1 MDQGDD
7 RDDTHCL
14 SVCNEEL
21 YLFYERHG
29 LDFEQVNM
37 TLYRGFL
44 LPLMEQ
50 QDDCLKTTTTDD
62 KEKEEVWRQWFQQVS
77 GHLQQLKDTMS
88 GRLDTLERSWERDK
102 VGWEQALSQ
111 RLVEHHRYVVE
122 QTQLYLKSAAV
133 DQVRDV
139 NGFTQTMLESSLHR
153 LESSMRTLLPQ
164 QETKVAQVIQESVA
178 TVFKQQQQQQQQ
190 QQQGGNST
198 TTTPLEELVAMSDKL
213 TQLLDAR
220 LKDQFVH
227 LSQQNAQIVA
237 QCNANAQQDERHR
250 VGLASLEH
258 KFQTQ
263 TQQWNQQMG
272 DLAEITK
279 RFQNSSTKG
288 AMSEHM
294 LHGLLT
300 SRYPDAS
307 IEHVGQKVS
316 SSGDI
321 LFRRPNQCQIL
332 IENKAHDG
340 SRNVSTDDVVKFE
353 RDCKKQQCCGLL
365 VAQHAGI
372 ALKEQFHIDIFPET
386 GSVLLYLRKA
396 QYDMDVI
403 GLAID
408 ALERVHAQLQRL
420 AQDSRDTV
428 VLPVSVL
435 ERLRGDFREF
445 HDGKKELMKKF
456 KEQYDHNVKMVT
468 SWSFPQLD
476 SYLSSSASSAATS
489 ATASTSAIAT
499 TSTAKDKCV
508 HCRKSFKDLALHL
521 SKCPRYQEDGVPI
534 APVAPVDPSPL
545 KRYFSPHSPKRQ
557 RRCSEEQEA

>member
-1 MDQGDD
+1 
-7 RDDTHCL
+7 
-14 SVCNEEL
+14 
-21 YLFYERHG
+21 
-29 LDFEQVNM
+29 
-37 TLYRGFL
+37 
-44 LPLMEQ
+44 
-50 QDDCLKTTTTDD
+50 
-62 KEKEEVWRQWFQQVS
+62 
-77 GHLQQLKDTMS
+77 
-88 GRLDTLERSWERDK
+88 
-102 VGWEQALSQ
+102 
-111 RLVEHHRYVVE
+111 
-122 QTQLYLKSAAV
+122 
-133 DQVRDV
+133 
-139 NGFTQTMLESSLHR
+139 
-153 LESSMRTLLPQ
+153 
-164 QETKVAQVIQESVA
+164 
-178 TVFKQQQQQQQQ
+178 
-190 QQQGGNST
+190 
-198 TTTPLEELVAMSDKL
+198 
-213 TQLLDAR
+213 
-220 LKDQFVH
+220 
-227 LSQQNAQIVA
+227 
-237 QCNANAQQDERHR
+237 
-250 VGLASLEH
+250 LEH

-300 SRYPDAS
+300 ARYPDAS

-340 SRNVSTDDVVKFE
+340 SRNVSTEDVVKFE

-476 SYLSSSASSAATS
+476 SYLSSSAATA
-489 ATASTSAIAT
+489 ATAS

-508 HCRKSFKDLALHL
+508 HCRKSFKDMALHL
-521 SKCPRYQEDGVPI
+521 SKCPRNQEDG
-534 APVAPVDPSPL
+534 VDPSPL

>member
-1 MDQGDD
+1 
-7 RDDTHCL
+7 
-14 SVCNEEL
+14 
-21 YLFYERHG
+21 
-29 LDFEQVNM
+29 
-37 TLYRGFL
+37 
-44 LPLMEQ
+44 
-50 QDDCLKTTTTDD
+50 
-62 KEKEEVWRQWFQQVS
+62 
-77 GHLQQLKDTMS
+77 
-88 GRLDTLERSWERDK
+88 
-102 VGWEQALSQ
+102 
-111 RLVEHHRYVVE
+111 
-122 QTQLYLKSAAV
+122 
-133 DQVRDV
+133 
-139 NGFTQTMLESSLHR
+139 
-153 LESSMRTLLPQ
+153 
-164 QETKVAQVIQESVA
+164 
-178 TVFKQQQQQQQQ
+178 
-190 QQQGGNST
+190 
-198 TTTPLEELVAMSDKL
+198 
-213 TQLLDAR
+213 
-220 LKDQFVH
+220 
-227 LSQQNAQIVA
+227 
-237 QCNANAQQDERHR
+237 
-250 VGLASLEH
+250 LEH

-340 SRNVSTDDVVKFE
+340 SRNVSTEDVVKFE

-476 SYLSSSASSAATS
+476 SYLSSSAATAATA

-499 TSTAKDKCV
+499 TTSAAKDKCV

-521 SKCPRYQEDGVPI
+521 SKCPRYQEDGV
-534 APVAPVDPSPL
+534 DPSPL